1 MSSLSLSQSRRAD
14 GSAPDRL
21 PWSHSNCWLIREQL
35 TVFNYNTWPCTDHTI
50 IPVNMCSA
58 ILLFLIISHLKCT
71 LHLKKWWITCYSK
84 DICLLVLFLEEHPNS
99 SKKQL
104 CFCRCSTVLFSIILI
119 KEKPSLKNLTYY
131 VALKPVNTFRH
142 CWCHSRD
149 AAFLL
154 DQCLSLSELFS
165 PKVISGSISEPMQ
178 SFRIMSIFN
187 AVLSECLKGIQHW
200 FSPLFLAHSCSLDVL

>member
-35 TVFNYNTWPCTDHTI
+35 TVFNYNTSPCTDHTI

-58 ILLFLIISHLKCT
+58 ILLFLIISHLKYT

-99 SKKQL
+99 SKKQW

-119 KEKPSLKNLTYY
+119 KRKAFPEKLDILCCSKTCKYLS
-131 VALKPVNTFRH
+131 ALLVPFQR
-142 CWCHSRD
+142 CSFF
-149 AAFLL
+149 AG
-154 DQCLSLSELFS
+154 SMSE
-165 PKVISGSISEPMQ
+165 SEWIV
-178 SFRIMSIFN
+178 FT
-187 AVLSECLKGIQHW
+187 
-200 FSPLFLAHSCSLDVL
+200 